1 MRAYQEAA
9 SPACISKAVPALPKR
24 TKGLIWFHFFSSPVS
39 SQSTDLPNS
48 RLMARF
54 PLLSGIRLQAG
65 RDELSV
71 LIFRFDVLRRAVEN

>member
-1 MRAYQEAA
+1 MPQRNN
-9 SPACISKAVPALPKR
+9 PACDLYSGSSLPDLTAR
-24 TKGLIWFHFFSSPVS
+24 RSRDIHLFSSPVS

-54 PLLSGIRLQAG
+54 PLVSGIRL